1 MFGILLAVNQKEYAV
16 NMPNTKHPSTS
27 LTLDP
32 SSSSIRSIYA
42 QLITQAMASS
52 RAIPFVVLATIA
64 VFAAAS
70 SAAALHSLPGKRVL
84 LGRSSLGGSRAKKS
98 SASKTSTKTAVPKNI
113 DTAAAVEDHG
123 TPARVGGSVYL
134 CIANATSPVGQ
145 GCDDTSVQAYKSFMN
160 DHMFMSNNLTFTCM
174 IVTPVTVGVTVCAQ
188 GNFIHVEA
196 VRSSVN
202 TCINE

>member
-1 MFGILLAVNQKEYAV
+1 
-16 NMPNTKHPSTS
+16 
-27 LTLDP
+27 
-32 SSSSIRSIYA
+32 
-42 QLITQAMASS
+42 MASS

-70 SAAALHSLPGKRVL
+70 SAAELHSLPGKRVL